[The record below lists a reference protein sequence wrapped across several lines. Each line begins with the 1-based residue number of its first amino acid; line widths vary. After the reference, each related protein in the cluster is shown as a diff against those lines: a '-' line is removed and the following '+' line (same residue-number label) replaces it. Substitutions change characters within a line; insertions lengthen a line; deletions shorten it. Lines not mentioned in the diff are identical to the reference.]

1 MQLRFEGNQDE
12 LCTYLNTLTRVRKNH
27 GEPTRSV
34 QEGGLSLRE
43 DPASDVWSL
52 TSIGTYRILTRIRQM
67 IIVQLGILP
76 RDVRPQ
82 GMTRWEWPR
91 NGSCSRAE
99 SGPSHQELLDA

>member
-1 MQLRFEGNQDE
+1 M
-12 LCTYLNTLTRVRKNH
+12 
-27 GEPTRSV
+27 
-34 QEGGLSLRE
+34 SLRE

-52 TSIGTYRILTRIRQM
+52 TSIGTYRILTRLRQM
-67 IIVQLGILP
+67 IFVQLGILP

-99 SGPSHQELLDA
+99 SGPIHQELLDA